1 MNPSIIRKL
10 INKGLYSG
18 ILLACLISPTAFAM
32 DAQAMQ
38 ATMAVMEQLRS
49 CMAGIDQTK
58 LEQLQAKGEAIQ
70 AEIQGLCQS
79 GQRDEAQKRGLKYA
93 AEMTSD
99 PDLKQMLN
107 CAEQAKNAMAKLPK
121 IPGMPPMPD
130 LSLPQIDDSNHV
142 CD

>member
-1 MNPSIIRKL
+1 
-10 INKGLYSG
+10 
-18 ILLACLISPTAFAM
+18 M

-38 ATMAVMEQLRS
+38 AMMVVMEQLRS

-58 LEQLQAKGEAIQ
+58 LEQLQARGEAIN

-93 AEMTSD
+93 AEITST
-99 PDLKQMLN
+99 PELKQMFD
-107 CAEQAKNAMAKLPK
+107 CGEQAKKAMAKLPK
-121 IPGMPPMPD
+121 IPGMPAMPD
-130 LSLPQIDDSNHV
+130 LSLPQIDDNNHV